1 MALYP
6 VILCGGSGTR
16 LWPASRADQPKQF
29 LPLIG
34 DQSSFQQTLL
44 RLADLQAAELIIVT
58 GLGHK
63 DRVREQV
70 AALGLRATVLIE
82 PEARDSAPA
91 VAAAAGYVQAKDPDG
106 IVLMLAADH
115 HVRDV
120 PKFVA
125 AARLGMAAA
134 QAGYIATFGMHPDHP
149 ATGYGYIQP
158 GREISSGTFEVAAFV
173 EKPSAELA
181 GAYLAKGYVWN
192 SGNFAFLAKTL
203 MAEFD
208 AFDPATAAAARA
220 AVKTARRDGDQV
232 FLDPKAFGQ
241 TTKTSLD
248 YAVMEKTTKAAVV
261 PAAFGWSDLGA
272 WDAIWEACARDGDGN
287 ALMGDVQCLD
297 TRNSLVRA
305 NGVFV
310 GVIGVEDLAIIAEAD
325 AVLVCRRQDSQRVKL
340 LVDALKAQGR
350 SIASQHGDRQIL
362 LQADGVR
369 VTKLECA
376 PGQTGQIPAGAY
388 QVLSGA
394 LVLKTGEALT
404 KTMQGQCDQ
413 PIDFTTETGCLL
425 LLTGWS

>member
-16 LWPASRADQPKQF
+16 LWPASRADLPKQF
-29 LPLIG
+29 LPLIS

-63 DRVREQV
+63 AMVREQV
-70 AALGLRATVLIE
+70 AALGLRATILIE

-91 VAAAAGYVQAKDPDG
+91 VAAATADVQAQAPDG
-106 IVLMLAADH
+106 LVLMLAADH

-125 AARLGMAAA
+125 AARLGMTAA
-134 QAGYIATFGMHPDHP
+134 QAGYITTFGMRPDHP

-158 GREISSGTFEVAAFV
+158 GKEISSGTFEVAAFV
-173 EKPSAELA
+173 EKPSAEVA

-203 MAEFD
+203 MAEFE
-208 AFDPATAAAARA
+208 AFDPATAMAARA
-220 AVKTARRDGDQV
+220 AVKAARRDGDQV
-232 FLDPKAFGQ
+232 FLDAGAFGQ
-241 TTKTSLD
+241 TTKKSLD

-272 WDAIWEACARDGDGN
+272 WDAIWDASAHDLDGN

-297 TRNSLVRA
+297 TRNTLVRA

-310 GVIGVEDLAIIAEAD
+310 GVVGVEDLAIIAEPD

-350 SIASQHGDRQIL
+350 SIASQHGDRQTL
-362 LQADGVR
+362 LQVDGVK
-369 VTKLECA
+369 VTKLERA

-388 QVLSGA
+388 QVLSGS
-394 LVLKTGEALT
+394 LVLRGSQVLT
-404 KTMQGQCDQ
+404 KAMQGQCDQ

>member
-16 LWPASRADQPKQF
+16 LWPASRADRPKQF
-29 LPLIG
+29 LPLIS

-63 DRVREQV
+63 AMVREQV
-70 AALGLRATVLIE
+70 AALGLRATILIE

-91 VAAAAGYVQAKDPDG
+91 VAAATAYVQAKDPEG

-120 PKFVA
+120 PKFGA
-125 AARLGMAAA
+125 AARLGMTAA
-134 QAGYIATFGMHPDHP
+134 QAGYITTFGMRPDHP
-149 ATGYGYIQP
+149 ATGYGYIQL
-158 GREISSGTFEVAAFV
+158 GKEISSGTFEVAAFV
-173 EKPSAELA
+173 EKPSAEVA
-181 GAYLAKGYVWN
+181 GTYLARGYVWN

-203 MAEFD
+203 MDEFD
-208 AFDPATAAAARA
+208 AFDPATAKAARA
-220 AVKTARRDGDQV
+220 AAKAARRDGDQV
-232 FLDPKAFGQ
+232 FLDAEAFGQ
-241 TTKTSLD
+241 TTKKSLD

-272 WDAIWEACARDGDGN
+272 WDAIWDASVHDLDGN

-297 TRNSLVRA
+297 AHNTLVRA

-310 GVIGVEDLAIIAEAD
+310 GVVGVEDLAIIAEAD
-325 AVLVCRRQDSQRVKL
+325 AVLVCRRQDGQRVKL

-350 SIASQHGDRQIL
+350 SIASQHGDRQTL
-362 LQADGVR
+362 LQTDGVK
-369 VTKLECA
+369 VTKLERA

-388 QVLSGA
+388 QVLSGS
-394 LVLKTGEALT
+394 LVLRGGQVRT
-404 KTMQGQCDQ
+404 KAMQGQCDQ

-425 LLTGWS
+425 LLTSWS

>member
-16 LWPASRADQPKQF
+16 LWPASRADLPKQF

-34 DQSSFQQTLL
+34 DRSSFQQTLL
-44 RLADLQAAELIIVT
+44 RLADLRAAELIIVT

-63 DRVREQV
+63 HRVREQV
-70 AALGLRATVLIE
+70 AALGLRATILIE

-91 VAAAAGYVQAKDPDG
+91 VAAATAYVQAKDPDG

-134 QAGYIATFGMHPDHP
+134 QGGYIATFGMRPDHP

-158 GREISSGTFEVAAFV
+158 GKEISSGTFEVAAFV
-173 EKPSAELA
+173 EKPNAEVA

-203 MAEFD
+203 MAEFE
-208 AFDPATAAAARA
+208 ALDPATAAAARA
-220 AVKTARRDGDQV
+220 AVKAARRDGDQV
-232 FLDPKAFGQ
+232 FLDAEAFGQ
-241 TTKTSLD
+241 TTKKSLD
-248 YAVMEKTTKAAVV
+248 YAVMEKTAKAAVV

-272 WDAIWEACARDGDGN
+272 WDAIWDASVHDLDGN

-297 TRNSLVRA
+297 TRNSVVRA

-310 GVIGVEDLAIIAEAD
+310 GVVGVEDLAIIAEAD

-350 SIASQHGDRQIL
+350 SIASQHGDDQTL
-362 LQADGVR
+362 LQANGVR

-388 QVLSGA
+388 QVLSGS
-394 LVLKTGEALT
+394 LVLKSGEVLT
-404 KTMQGQCDQ
+404 KTMQGQCDE

>member
-16 LWPASRADQPKQF
+16 LWPASRADRPKQF
-29 LPLIG
+29 LPLIS

-63 DRVREQV
+63 AMVREQV
-70 AALGLRATVLIE
+70 AALGLRATILIE

-91 VAAAAGYVQAKDPDG
+91 VAAATAYVQAKDPDG
-106 IVLMLAADH
+106 VVLMLAADH

-125 AARLGMAAA
+125 AARLGMTAAR
-134 QAGYIATFGMHPDHP
+134 AGYITTFGMRPDHP
-149 ATGYGYIQP
+149 ATGYGYIQL
-158 GREISSGTFEVAAFV
+158 GKEISSGTFEVAAFV
-173 EKPSAELA
+173 EKPSADVA

-208 AFDPATAAAARA
+208 AFDPATAKAARA
-220 AVKTARRDGDQV
+220 AVKAARRDGDQV
-232 FLDPKAFGQ
+232 FLDAKAFGQ
-241 TTKTSLD
+241 TTKKSLD

-272 WDAIWEACARDGDGN
+272 WDAIWDASAHDLDGN

-297 TRNSLVRA
+297 TRNALVRA

-310 GVIGVEDLAIIAEAD
+310 GVVGVEDLAIIAEPD

-350 SIASQHGDRQIL
+350 SIASQHGDRQTL
-362 LQADGVR
+362 LQTDGVK
-369 VTKLECA
+369 VTKLERA

-388 QVLSGA
+388 QVLSGS
-394 LVLKTGEALT
+394 LVLRGSQVLT
-404 KTMQGQCDQ
+404 KAMQGQCDQ

-425 LLTGWS
+425 LLTSWS

>member
-16 LWPASRADQPKQF
+16 LWPASRADLPKQF
-29 LPLIG
+29 LPLIS
-34 DQSSFQQTLL
+34 DLSSFQQTLL
-44 RLADLQAAELIIVT
+44 RLADLQAAEIIIVT

-63 DRVREQV
+63 AMVREQV
-70 AALGLRATVLIE
+70 AALGLTATILIE

-91 VAAAAGYVQAKDPDG
+91 VAAAAAYVQAKDPDG
-106 IVLMLAADH
+106 VVLMLAADH

-120 PKFVA
+120 PRFVE
-125 AARLGMAAA
+125 AARLGMTAA
-134 QAGYIATFGMHPDHP
+134 QAGYITTFGMRPDHP

-158 GREISSGTFEVAAFV
+158 GKEISSGTFEVAAFV
-173 EKPSAELA
+173 EKPSAEVA
-181 GAYLAKGYVWN
+181 EAYLARGYVWN

-203 MAEFD
+203 MAEFE
-208 AFDPATAAAARA
+208 ALDPATAKAARA
-220 AVKTARRDGDQV
+220 AVKAARRDGDQV
-232 FLDPKAFGQ
+232 FLDAKAFGQ

-272 WDAIWEACARDGDGN
+272 WDAIWDASAHNLDGN

-297 TRNSLVRA
+297 TRNTLVRA
-305 NGVFV
+305 TGLFV
-310 GVIGVEDLAIIAEAD
+310 GVVGVEDLAIVVEAD

-350 SIASQHGDRQIL
+350 SIASQHGDRQTL
-362 LQADGVR
+362 LQVDGVK

-388 QVLSGA
+388 QVLRGS
-394 LVLKTGEALT
+394 LVLKGGQVLT

-413 PIDFTTETGCLL
+413 PIDFTTEPGCLL
-425 LLTGWS
+425 LLTSWP

>member
-16 LWPASRADQPKQF
+16 LWPASRADLPKQF

-34 DQSSFQQTLL
+34 DLSSFQQTLL

-70 AALGLRATVLIE
+70 AALGLTATILIE

-91 VAAAAGYVQAKDPDG
+91 VAAAAAYVQARDPDG

-125 AARLGMAAA
+125 AARLGMTAA
-134 QAGYIATFGMHPDHP
+134 QAGYITTFGMRPDHP

-158 GREISSGTFEVAAFV
+158 GKEISSGTFEVAAFV
-173 EKPSAELA
+173 EKPSAEVA
-181 GAYLAKGYVWN
+181 EAYLARGYVWN

-203 MAEFD
+203 MAEFE
-208 AFDPATAAAARA
+208 AFDPATAKAARA
-220 AVKTARRDGDQV
+220 AVKAARRDGDQV
-232 FLDPKAFGQ
+232 FLDAEAFGQ

-272 WDAIWEACARDGDGN
+272 WDAIWDASAHALDGN
-287 ALMGDVQCLD
+287 AIKGDVQCLD
-297 TRNSLVRA
+297 TRNTLVRA
-305 NGVFV
+305 NGLFV
-310 GVIGVEDLAIIAEAD
+310 GVVGVEDLAIIAEAD

-350 SIASQHGDRQIL
+350 SIASRHGDSQTL
-362 LQADGVR
+362 LKADGVR
-369 VTKLECA
+369 VTKLETV
-376 PGQTGQIPAGAY
+376 PGQTGQIPTGAY

-394 LVLKTGEALT
+394 LVLKDGQVLT

-425 LLTGWS
+425 LLTDWS